1 MRINEATLVWL
12 GDTGDTTVATEVRRI
27 AAAAECPIEEVHA
40 GDTHP
45 PGHTADVPSQ
55 VRRRWLSA
63 PAVILDPQ
71 SASACASSSLPRRD
85 GIILVHSGAGDD
97 PSDQWREFIGLGI
110 SDVCALPGD
119 EAQLITMLAERLTSG
134 IAAGRVIAVAGACGG
149 AGATVLSAALTLVH
163 SVAQPRRSLLV
174 DTDSEGPGIDLILGL
189 ESAEGLRWP
198 DLTNL
203 TGRVSAEALWSA
215 LPAVDGIA
223 VLAHSRDA
231 RTGPHRKSADAGV
244 LRAVVESTR
253 SAGALC
259 VVDVAALP
267 SMEGELLCE
276 IADLVVLVVPAQLR
290 ACASARVRSVHLR
303 DRRCGLVVRG
313 PAPGGLTG
321 RDVARA
327 VGLDLIATMRPE
339 AGLDARLERGGLTL
353 PRSSPLRSAALRIM
367 DAAEVVA
374 A

>member
-12 GDTGDTTVATEVRRI
+12 GGTAVATEVRRI

-40 GDTHP
+40 AITDASEQMT
-45 PGHTADVPSQ
+45 DVPSL

-71 SASACASSSLPRRD
+71 TASACSLSSLPRRE
-85 GIILVHSGAGDD
+85 GIILVHSGAGEDLAA
-97 PSDQWREFIGLGI
+97 QWREFIGLGI
-110 SDVCALPGD
+110 RDVCALPGA
-119 EAQLITMLAERLTSG
+119 ESQLITMLSERLMSG
-134 IAAGRVIAVAGACGG
+134 TAAGRVIAVAGACGG
-149 AGATVLSAALTLVH
+149 AGATVLSAALTLA
-163 SVAQPRRSLLV
+163 SSAAQPRRSLLV

-189 ESAEGLRWP
+189 ESAGGLRWP

-203 TGRVSAEALWSA
+203 TGRVSAEALWAA

-231 RTGPHRKSADAGV
+231 RTGPQRKSPEAGV
-244 LRAVVESTR
+244 LRAVIESTR

-267 SMEGELLCE
+267 SAEGELLCE
-276 IADLVVLVVPAQLR
+276 IADLIVLVVPAQLR

-313 PAPGGLTG
+313 PSPGGLTG

-327 VGLDLIATMRPE
+327 VGLDLITTMRAE
-339 AGLDARLERGGLTL
+339 AGLDARLERGGLHL
-353 PRSSPLRSAALRIM
+353 PRSSPLRSAAM
-367 DAAEVVA
+367 QVMEAAEVA
-374 A
+374 AA